1 MRLALIQIFLSI
13 VKMTQRIDNK
23 LHIRQQ
29 YEEASDEENDRIM
42 KDLGEAL
49 KKNRLT
55 DKQQINLRRLGGA
68 IFTGKVYD
76 EDYGDDFKLIG
87 KAILG
92 GKLNGETRFL
102 LSKVLLSDEKTAKVY
117 LERLIYVLKIH
128 QIKLRLRHY
137 NSQPLSN
144 YSLSGKN
151 ASIGKLTKPGS
162 DDADV
167 AELKDLLDEVLRRN
181 ENQNITTFLKNS
193 FKTGLLTDDKYNKTL
208 RLLEMALVSDNQKD
222 VNYQRILK
230 LFVESVKTGKLIE
243 INNQEILDYINH
255 ILNSGSPLED
265 TTIEKLAELYLKN
278 EKPAFNYSN
287 LLAPDTIDNQKT
299 SEDLRTNSVPKNSS
313 VNDRN
318 ENQISSIANNIS
330 PGKSDSITVNQNVEH
345 GSIKTTKSVKSKKRN
360 KTSSKSRLKS
370 NSESHQSK
378 DKSKKSSRKTK
389 RLKRKTEDVKRHKSR
404 SKNKKRQ
411 TRKFKR
417 KLTTSVRS

>member
-1 MRLALIQIFLSI
+1 MRLALIQIFLSAI
-13 VKMTQRIDNK
+13 KVAKPLNRHSRI
-23 LHIRQQ
+23 IQQ
-29 YEEASDEENDRIM
+29 YKKGFDAENDRIIQ
-42 KDLGEAL
+42 DLGRAL
-49 KKNRLT
+49 KKNILT
-55 DKQQINLRRLGGA
+55 VEQQRNLNRLGAA
-68 IFTGKVYD
+68 IFMGEVSD
-76 EDYGDDFKLIG
+76 EDFGEDFRLIG
-87 KAILG
+87 KAILLK
-92 GKLNGETRFL
+92 KLNDETRFL
-102 LSKVLLSDEKTAKVY
+102 LRKVLLSDEKTAKVY

-144 YSLSGKN
+144 YSFSGKN

-167 AELKDLLDEVLRRN
+167 AELKKLLDKVLRSN
-181 ENQNITTFLKNS
+181 INQNITTFLKNS
-193 FKTGLLTDDKYNKTL
+193 FKTGVSTKDKYNKTL
-208 RLLEMALVSDNQKD
+208 GLLEMALSYDVQKG
-222 VNYQRILK
+222 VEYQRILG

-265 TTIEKLAELYLKN
+265 TTVENLAKLHLKN
-278 EKPAFNYSN
+278 EISSFNHVDFSASN
-287 LLAPDTIDNQKT
+287 TVNNQK
-299 SEDLRTNSVPKNSS
+299 SSQALHTNSVLSHSS
-313 VNDRN
+313 INNRN

-330 PGKSDSITVNQNVEH
+330 PGTSVSATVDQNVEKA
-345 GSIKTTKSVKSKKRN
+345 SIKTTKRAKSKKKSKR
-360 KTSSKSRLKS
+360 SSKSEIKS
-370 NSESHQSK
+370 NLESHKSK